1 MSKETTSFE
10 DVSLETLEKEL
21 ADARRRVEFLEQK
34 IYDTKKANKEIAW
47 DKLIDAICDLSSL
60 GNIVVQYD

>member
-1 MSKETTSFE
+1 MSKEVTPFE
-10 DVSLETLEKEL
+10 GVSLETLEKEL
-21 ADARRRVEFLEQK
+21 ADARQRVEFLEQK

-47 DKLIDAICDLSSL
+47 NKLIDAIRDLSSL